1 MRSSYRQWLS
11 LLVLI
16 GLCSVVCS
24 LSPLE
29 ILPSSAHP
37 GQSPASSP
45 TEAQLKATYAEAVR
59 LASKDRHPAEIV
71 TNLTAITEANTR
83 LTWKGPAGQKKVLV
97 ATWVGSDE
105 FDSKIGQTIPT
116 RELWVTVVPEL
127 QRFCRTHPGGKPPAL
142 RIKQL
147 LGLPPDYHV
156 TKFVEVWVSPS
167 DLFRP
172 SPDPEI
178 TDRQA
183 ELSLEAARTRPHPPD
198 QVHIQ
203 WFTKNRRELYPP
215 DHPSGFPWT
224 RLGYTYDW
232 GNPQNPIGLSEFVVR
247 KGASVKIHRIVPTD
261 SYIQQ

>member
-1 MRSSYRQWLS
+1 MTSHRWQVLS
-11 LLVLI
+11 VVLTI
-16 GLCSVVCS
+16 GLCGFGFSISSLIVL
-24 LSPLE
+24 LSPT
-29 ILPSSAHP
+29 HP
-37 GQSPASSP
+37 RQSPAPSP
-45 TEAQLKATYAEAVR
+45 TEAQLKAAYAEAAR
-59 LASKDRHPAEIV
+59 FASKDRQPAEIV
-71 TNLTAITEANTR
+71 TTLTAITEANTN
-83 LTWKGPAGQKKVLV
+83 LTWKGPAGHKKVLV

-105 FDSKIGQTIPT
+105 FDSKIDHPIQT

-127 QRFCRTHPGGKPPAL
+127 QRFCRTHPGGRPSPL

-156 TKFVEVWVSPS
+156 TKFVEVWVSPN

-178 TDRQA
+178 TDSRA
-183 ELSLEAARTRPHPPD
+183 ELNLEAARNRPNPPD

-215 DHPSGFPWT
+215 SHPSGFPWT

-232 GNPQNPIGLSEFVVR
+232 GNPQNHIGLSEFVVR
-247 KGASVKIHRIVPTD
+247 KGASVEVNRVVPTD

>member
-1 MRSSYRQWLS
+1 MRSSYRQWPS

-24 LSPLE
+24 LSPLAT
-29 ILPSSAHP
+29 LPSSAHP

-59 LASKDRHPAEIV
+59 LASKDRQPAEIV
-71 TNLTAITEANTR
+71 TNLTAITEANTS

-127 QRFCRTHPGGKPPAL
+127 QRFCRTSPGGKPPAL

-183 ELSLEAARTRPHPPD
+183 ELNLEHTIRTRQISCGHFE
-198 QVHIQ
+198 
-203 WFTKNRRELYPP
+203 WFTTNLRGMYQTPNGP
-215 DHPSGFPWT
+215 GFPWT

-247 KGASVKIHRIVPTD
+247 KGASVEVFQVMKTEQ
-261 SYIQQ
+261 YCQ